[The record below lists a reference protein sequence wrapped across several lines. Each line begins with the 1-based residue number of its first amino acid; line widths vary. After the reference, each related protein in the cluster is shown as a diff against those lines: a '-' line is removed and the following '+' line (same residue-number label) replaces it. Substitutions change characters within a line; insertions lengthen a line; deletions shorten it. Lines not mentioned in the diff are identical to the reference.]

1 MKEKRTVSINMFGG
15 FSVSCGGTPVVLD
28 YANTT
33 KMIHLLICVLAA
45 GKEGIP
51 RKELIS
57 RLYGHDELE
66 DPTVTLRVNAHRLR
80 KYLKTKEC
88 FGDADCIKIKAG
100 SYFWDREEQP
110 VVLDTEVF
118 LETAGLALKEMDED
132 EKIALLI
139 KACHIYQGEFLPELA
154 GEEWVAVS
162 GMEYQKL
169 YFDCLREA
177 EALLK
182 SRGRFEASRKE
193 PAALR
198 HLL

>member
-154 GEEWVAVS
+154 GKN
-162 GMEYQKL
+162 G
-169 YFDCLREA
+169 
-177 EALLK
+177 
-182 SRGRFEASRKE
+182 
-193 PAALR
+193 
-198 HLL
+198 

>member
-1 MKEKRTVSINMFGG
+1 MKEKRIVSINMFGG

-33 KMIHLLICVLAA
+33 KMIHLLICVLAV

-118 LETAGLALKEMDED
+118 
-132 EKIALLI
+132 
-139 KACHIYQGEFLPELA
+139 
-154 GEEWVAVS
+154 S
-162 GMEYQKL
+162 
-169 YFDCLREA
+169 
-177 EALLK
+177 
-182 SRGRFEASRKE
+182 
-193 PAALR
+193 
-198 HLL
+198 